1 MSQVQSH
8 TDRYPVRVAS
18 VVIGVDDSPESLYAL
33 DLAAT
38 LGAGSGATLT
48 ITHVRPRP
56 MGLAFGSAG
65 AVEYEQAED
74 ALDAEVARVAADRL
88 AAYPGEWKVVVR
100 QGHVAQELLAVAD
113 EVDADLVV
121 LGHRSRGTV
130 RDAILGSAASSTVH
144 HSRRNV
150 LVAVPPR

>member
-1 MSQVQSH
+1 M
-8 TDRYPVRVAS
+8 
-18 VVIGVDDSPESLYAL
+18 
-33 DLAAT
+33 
-38 LGAGSGATLT
+38 
-48 ITHVRPRP
+48 
-56 MGLAFGSAG
+56 
-65 AVEYEQAED
+65 
-74 ALDAEVARVAADRL
+74 
-88 AAYPGEWKVVVR
+88 R

>member
-1 MSQVQSH
+1 MNQVPSPAGPH
-8 TDRYPVRVAS
+8 PVRLAG
-18 VVIGVDDSPESLYAL
+18 VVVGVDDSPESLYAL

-38 LGAGSGATLT
+38 IGAAGPAALT
-48 ITHVRPRP
+48 VVHVRPRP
-56 MGLAFGSAG
+56 VGLAFGSAG

-74 ALDAEVARVAADRL
+74 ALDAEVTRVAADRL
-88 AAYPGEWKVVVR
+88 GGYPGVWTVAVR

-113 EVDADLVV
+113 EVDADLVIV
-121 LGHRSRGTV
+121 GHRSRGTV
-130 RDAILGSAASSTVH
+130 RDAILGSVASSTVH